1 MAESLETKILDY
13 TLGQEASLG
22 QMTGKTIF
30 VMNGEAGK
38 GLKSLSEKN
47 VLKVYQTHK
56 TAYDALREDKIMAHY
71 DMRGDFIPDSHD
83 VIMVCLSKNKQENLF
98 HIGFGLF
105 LLKKGGTIL
114 CYGRN
119 DFGVTSYQKVL
130 KEVGMGEL
138 NTAVKYKSRAFWA
151 EKTDTLDA
159 TLLSKWIGYG
169 TFNRIA
175 DTQLEAI
182 PGLFS
187 ADKIDKGS
195 VLLCEHLPKNLDK
208 MGADFGCGYGFLS
221 YYILSQGIANNIVCI
236 DNDHKA
242 VDCAR
247 QNLNVFID
255 GERVI
260 TFQWL
265 DLVRDMLPKA
275 SISWAVMNPPFHD
288 DKEENHAL
296 GQAFI
301 KNASQAL
308 KKGGTLYMV
317 ANAHLPYEKILAAN
331 FSKVEKLVEK
341 EGFKVFA
348 ATV

>member
-1 MAESLETKILDY
+1 MVESLETKILDY
-13 TLGQEASLG
+13 TLEQEAGLG
-22 QMTGKTIF
+22 QMSGKTIF
-30 VMNGEAGK
+30 VLNGETGK
-38 GLKSLSEKN
+38 GLKALSKTN
-47 VLKVYQTHK
+47 ALKVYQTHK
-56 TAYDALREDKIMAHY
+56 TDYDALRADQIMTHF
-71 DMRGDFIPDSHD
+71 DMRGDFIPNSHD

-105 LLKKGGTIL
+105 LLKQGGTIL

-119 DFGVTSYQKVL
+119 GFGVASYQKAL
-130 KEVGMGEL
+130 KEVGMDEP
-138 NTAVKYKSRAFWA
+138 NTAVKHKSRAFWV
-151 EKTDTLDA
+151 EKTGELDTA
-159 TLLSKWIGYG
+159 LLSKWIAYG

-195 VLLCEHLPKNLDK
+195 LLLCEYLPKKLDK

-221 YYILSQGIANNIVCI
+221 YYILNQGIANDIVCV

-247 QNLNVFID
+247 QNLNVFVD
-255 GERVI
+255 GKRVI
-260 TFQWL
+260 TFHWL
-265 DLVRDMLPKA
+265 DLVSDMLPKA
-275 SISWAVMNPPFHD
+275 SLNWAVMNPPFHD

-301 KNASQAL
+301 KNAAQAL

-331 FSKVEKLVEK
+331 FSKVEKLTEK
-341 EGFKVFA
+341 EGFKIFI